1 MVNQVLETSHPL
13 SSSALRI
20 CVAVPGPP
28 FHSPY
33 TLPSSVSR
41 NSFTCH
47 SYENTGGV
55 GVFFP
60 FWNLS
65 RVDPEDMK
73 AAGSRPSSQYHPRT
87 FSALVLHSRKR
98 QTFAMSSVTT
108 ELVQPKGRLWP
119 QTASPRRHYR
129 RAKFLLILLI
139 VFLPPSA
146 RPTASDRAPI
156 MEALGWV
163 RNAPTDPVQFDYVM
177 TARVRLLF
185 FWAGKDDV
193 GGGFIR
199 RGFSKNDPRQELLQV
214 LFGSDPAKA
223 PKAINRWGAGTE
235 VVRHREVPSTPAKGD
250 DVVSSAFFGFM
261 KSSTGKSVSEMQQ
274 ELKNE
279 KDHGEH
285 QFTGI
290 LSRVD
295 AGHAIS
301 LTVPLASEIDYNLHQ
316 YAEAEP
322 VMLEKLSSS
331 ERPARVLENP
341 AGCMR
346 AGEFLGTVSE
356 LLDSALQNHGGP
368 LSLCYVYDAQVNT
381 LMIEHSAWLPK
392 LAVKVKTAKGIMLA
406 DRTYED
412 LLETDFVSQN
422 HATGKRVNF
431 TILVGSKGD
440 QRGVPVQIRY
450 QPNWWFQVVLN
461 LLPKPSPQA
470 QSIH

>member
-1 MVNQVLETSHPL
+1 MHSGRFSNRISRQAGFPL
-13 SSSALRI
+13 
-20 CVAVPGPP
+20 
-28 FHSPY
+28 
-33 TLPSSVSR
+33 VSR
-41 NSFTCH
+41 SLR
-47 SYENTGGV
+47 GWLIL
-55 GVFFP
+55 VF
-60 FWNLS
+60 L
-65 RVDPEDMK
+65 
-73 AAGSRPSSQYHPRT
+73 
-87 FSALVLHSRKR
+87 LVLI
-98 QTFAMSSVTT
+98 
-108 ELVQPKGRLWP
+108 P
-119 QTASPRRHYR
+119 Q
-129 RAKFLLILLI
+129 
-139 VFLPPSA
+139 SA

-156 MEALGWV
+156 VEALGWV
-163 RNAPTDPVQFDYVM
+163 RSAPADAVQFDYVM

-223 PKAINRWGAGTE
+223 PRAINRWGAGTE
-235 VVRHREVPSTPAKGD
+235 VVRHKEAPSTLAKSD

-261 KSSTGKSVSEMQQ
+261 KSSNGKSVSEMQQ
-274 ELKNE
+274 ELKKE

-301 LTVPLASEIDYNLHQ
+301 LTVPLSSEIDYNLHQ

-322 VMLEKLSSS
+322 VMLEKLSTS
-331 ERPARVLENP
+331 ERPTRVLDNP

-356 LLDSALQNHGGP
+356 LLDSALQNHGAP

-381 LMIEHSAWLPK
+381 LTIEHAAAVPK
-392 LAVKVKTAKGIMLA
+392 LAVKVKTAKGEMLA

-412 LLETDFVSQN
+412 ILETDFVSEN
-422 HATGKRVNF
+422 HATGRRVNF
-431 TILVGSKGD
+431 TILVGTKGD

-461 LLPKPSPQA
+461 LLPKTVA
-470 QSIH
+470 QGQSLKP

>member
-1 MVNQVLETSHPL
+1 M
-13 SSSALRI
+13 
-20 CVAVPGPP
+20 
-28 FHSPY
+28 SP
-33 TLPSSVSR
+33 R
-41 NSFTCH
+41 
-47 SYENTGGV
+47 
-55 GVFFP
+55 
-60 FWNLS
+60 
-65 RVDPEDMK
+65 
-73 AAGSRPSSQYHPRT
+73 
-87 FSALVLHSRKR
+87 
-98 QTFAMSSVTT
+98 TT
-108 ELVQPKGRLWP
+108 ELVQVNWRPS
-119 QTASPRRHYR
+119 QEMASPRRHYR

-139 VFLPPSA
+139 FFLPPSA

-163 RNAPTDPVQFDYVM
+163 RNPPADPVQFDYVM

-235 VVRHREVPSTPAKGD
+235 VVRHREAPSTSAKSD

-261 KSSTGKSVSEMQQ
+261 KSSNGKSVSEMQH
-274 ELKNE
+274 ELKKE

-285 QFTGI
+285 LFTGI

-301 LTVPLASEIDYNLHQ
+301 LTVPLASEIDYNLYQ

-341 AGCMR
+341 PGCMR

-368 LSLCYVYDAQVNT
+368 LSLCYVYDAQVNILT
-381 LMIEHSAWLPK
+381 IEHAVPVPK
-392 LAVKVKTAKGIMLA
+392 LAVKVKTSKGAMLA

-412 LLETDFVSQN
+412 LLETDFLTANQ
-422 HATGKRVNF
+422 ATGRKVYF
-431 TILVGSKGD
+431 SILVGTKGD

-461 LLPKPSPQA
+461 LLPKPVA
-470 QSIH
+470 QSQPPH

>member
-1 MVNQVLETSHPL
+1 MRSCRVSKRISRQTS
-13 SSSALRI
+13 
-20 CVAVPGPP
+20 
-28 FHSPY
+28 FF
-33 TLPSSVSR
+33 SVSR
-41 NSFTCH
+41 
-47 SYENTGGV
+47 GLRG
-55 GVFFP
+55 
-60 FWNLS
+60 WLI
-65 RVDPEDMK
+65 
-73 AAGSRPSSQYHPRT
+73 
-87 FSALVLHSRKR
+87 LV
-98 QTFAMSSVTT
+98 
-108 ELVQPKGRLWP
+108 
-119 QTASPRRHYR
+119 
-129 RAKFLLILLI
+129 FLLILI
-139 VFLPPSA
+139 PQSA

-156 MEALGWV
+156 VEALGWV
-163 RNAPTDPVQFDYVM
+163 RNAPADAVQFDYVM

-235 VVRHREVPSTPAKGD
+235 VVRHREAPSTPAKND

-261 KSSTGKSVSEMQQ
+261 KSSTGKSVSEMQE
-274 ELKNE
+274 ELKKE
-279 KDHGEH
+279 KDHGQH

-295 AGHAIS
+295 AGRAIS

-322 VMLEKLSSS
+322 VMLEKLSTS

-341 AGCMR
+341 TGCMR

-381 LMIEHSAWLPK
+381 LTIEHTASLPK
-392 LAVKVKTAKGIMLA
+392 LAVKVKTAKGAILA

-412 LLETDFVSQN
+412 LLETDFLTANQ
-422 HATGKRVNF
+422 ATGRKVYF
-431 TILVGSKGD
+431 SILVGTKGD
-440 QRGVPVQIRY
+440 LRGVPVQIRY

-461 LLPKPSPQA
+461 LLPKSAPQR
-470 QSIH
+470 QSTL